1 MGRALG
7 DFRSMKPK
15 ADTVT
20 LYVYKSLCV
29 NTHISVLTLHISASS
44 HCDSQ
49 HLPLKAA
56 TIGSG
61 WQGGDLALLLS
72 SHANLKLL

>member
-1 MGRALG
+1 
-7 DFRSMKPK
+7 MKPK

-44 HCDSQ
+44 DCDFEYY
-49 HLPLKAA
+49 
-56 TIGSG
+56 IE
-61 WQGGDLALLLS
+61 
-72 SHANLKLL
+72 